1 MEVGL
6 SKLVVKF
13 LICAYDWDF
22 EEKTYQKI
30 LFFRFFIIFMLI
42 LALTSHIRIVFQHP
56 NIFFFGEKVSKKAEK
71 IFNYRLI
78 LII

>member
-22 EEKTYQKI
+22 EEKTYQKK
-30 LFFRFFIIFMLI
+30 FFFQIFYNFMLI
-42 LALTSHIRIVFQHP
+42 FALTSHIRIVFQHP
-56 NIFFFGEKVSKKAEK
+56 NIFFFGEKVSKKTEK
-71 IFNYRLI
+71 IFNYRLM

>member
-1 MEVGL
+1 MIG
-6 SKLVVKF
+6 
-13 LICAYDWDF
+13 
-22 EEKTYQKI
+22 I
-30 LFFRFFIIFMLI
+30 LKKRPIKKKNFFRFFIIFMLI